1 MIPAEVDY
9 VRPQTLAD
17 ALATLAE
24 PEAKA
29 LAGGQSLVSALK
41 LRLARPRLLV
51 DIGGIGL
58 RSLELAGGELRI
70 GALTVW
76 NELVDAPELGRPALA
91 GIAECAAGVGDLQV
105 RNRGTVG
112 GSLAHAD
119 PASDLPA
126 ALLALDA
133 ALTLRSSGGS
143 RTIAASD
150 FFLGPFLTALE
161 PHELLTEIVV
171 PEPPSGSGSGSAYE
185 SIEHPASGFALAGA
199 AAFVRPDGTRS
210 LAVTGVGARPFLLD
224 SADDAEASLAEAEI
238 FGDHFASAAY
248 RRHLAAVAARR
259 ALVRA
264 ERRAEEDRA
273 WTA

>member
-9 VRPQTLAD
+9 VRPQTLDD

-29 LAGGQSLVSALK
+29 LAGGQSLVSVLK

-58 RSLELAGGELRI
+58 RGVELAGGELRI

-76 NELVDAPELGRPALA
+76 NELVDAPELGRPALV
-91 GIAECAAGVGDLQV
+91 GVAECAAGIGDLQV

-112 GSLAHAD
+112 GGLAHAD

-126 ALLALDA
+126 PLLALDA
-133 ALTLRSSGGS
+133 ALTLRSSAGS
-143 RTIAASD
+143 RTVAASD

-171 PEPPSGSGSGSAYE
+171 PEPPSGAGSAYE
-185 SIEHPASGFALAGA
+185 SFEHPASGFALAGA
-199 AAFVRPDGTRS
+199 AAFVLPDGTRS
-210 LAVTGVGARPFLLD
+210 LAVTGVGTRPFLLD
-224 SADDAEASLAEAEI
+224 TADDAEASLAEAEI

-259 ALVRA
+259 ALARA
-264 ERRAEEDRA
+264 EPRAEEDRA

>member
-9 VRPQTLAD
+9 VRPRTLED
-17 ALATLAE
+17 ALSALAE

-58 RSLELAGGELRI
+58 RGLELARGELRI
-70 GALTVW
+70 GALTTW
-76 NELVDAPELGRPALA
+76 DELVEAPELLRPALA
-91 GIAECAAGVGDLQV
+91 GIAECAAGIGDLQV

-126 ALLALDA
+126 PLLALDA

-143 RTIAASD
+143 RSVAASD

-161 PHELLTEIVV
+161 PHELLTEVVV
-171 PEPPSGSGSGSAYE
+171 PEPPSGSGSGYE

-199 AAFVRPDGTRS
+199 AAFVLPDGSRS
-210 LAVTGVGARPFLLD
+210 LAVTGVGGRPFLLD
-224 SADDAEASLAEAEI
+224 SADDPGASLAEAEI
-238 FGDHFASAAY
+238 FGDHFASADY
-248 RRHLAAVAARR
+248 RRHLAAVAAGR
-259 ALVRA
+259 ALARA
-264 ERRAEEDRA
+264 GHRADEDRT